1 MNLEILKTANIIVEL
16 NSVFG
21 FDINFLNK
29 NFDNIALNIP
39 IFEKIFK
46 FIKFG
51 GIANNKALKNFIKF
65 MVMNGEKYHLI
76 SGFNDLS
83 VFGIGYNKHIG
94 FIDFKTDLLGF
105 NKGVYCKV
113 FKNAYT
119 KNCLML
125 NIKSPNVDIN
135 NRYFIVPNDMYNRV
149 FNDEPINELFDRVM
163 IKTFNLKIPYTKK
176 GLPLSSLLFE
186 YEQYEQKIKI
196 NHDLYYLEDNNYLR
210 YLVNIY
216 FDYDY
221 YNNKEYSFNSFIEFL
236 NNRGIKTYNDF
247 KKEYI
252 NQITIDEYIEHEK
265 TLKKGFNLINLI
277 YYQQTI
283 EFIKNNLKGHDK
295 KLKHIEE
302 LKNKNL
308 KFNKSIVLYIF
319 KNINTSDLN
328 KLKNFLKNL

>member
-1 MNLEILKTANIIVEL
+1 MDLVVLKTSNIVVEL
-16 NSVFG
+16 NVVFG
-21 FDINFLNK
+21 FNMEFLNK
-29 NFDNIALNIP
+29 NFDNISLNIP

-46 FIKFG
+46 FVKFG

-65 MVMNGEKYHLI
+65 MIMNDEKYHLI

-83 VFGIGYNKHIG
+83 AFGIGYNKHIG

-105 NKGVYCKV
+105 NKGIYCKV
-113 FKNAYT
+113 FKNSYT

-135 NRYFIVPNDMYNRV
+135 NRYFIVPDDMYNIV

-176 GLPLSSLLFE
+176 GIPLSALLFE

-216 FDYDY
+216 FDYYSHDE
-221 YNNKEYSFNSFIEFL
+221 NSFNSFIEFL

-252 NQITIDEYIEHEK
+252 DQITIDEFIEHEN
-265 TLKKGFNLINLI
+265 TLNHGYELINLVF
-277 YYQQTI
+277 YLQTI
-283 EFIKNNLKGHDK
+283 NFIENNLKGHDK
-295 KLKHIEE
+295 KLRNIKE
-302 LKNKNL
+302 LNDKKLRFNKNIIL
-308 KFNKSIVLYIF
+308 HIF
-319 KNINTSDLN
+319 KDINTNDLN
-328 KLKNFLKNL
+328 KLKDFLKSL